1 MYHVYMRNLG
11 DIFEKIPIS
20 VSTLYKVS
28 CLFNPTTES
37 SPSFC
42 FFWTPGSSTALVKE
56 FQGFSIR
63 RQPASRI
70 APKNHGNPCSPI
82 TYLTSVSSVECLCKG
97 ATSLCPSWPSC
108 RQIEAPMYTAYSC
121 DISPRLWGLVA
132 KRVRFG
138 GYVFAAAAWRSSQ
151 SFGVR
156 PKIAKKAR
164 FVLPARVLLPTA
176 RCGVT
181 KASPASCERGE
192 GQRAQHRR
200 RTHMTW
206 SS

>member
-70 APKNHGNPCSPI
+70 APKNHGNPCSRS

-108 RQIEAPMYTAYSC
+108 RQIEAPTPSVKSR
-121 DISPRLWGLVA
+121 DISPRWLGGSTRAFRWFRLCICILAEPCLVSA
-132 KRVRFG
+132 RTSQKSQLCSPSSRHFG
-138 GYVFAAAAWRSSQ
+138 QCASRSHKSV
-151 SFGVR
+151 S
-156 PKIAKKAR
+156 A
-164 FVLPARVLLPTA
+164 LTA
-176 RCGVT
+176 T
-181 KASPASCERGE
+181 AERGS
-192 GQRAQHRR
+192 ALSTDAA
-200 RTHMTW
+200 RT
-206 SS
+206 

>member
-70 APKNHGNPCSPI
+70 APKNHGNPCSRS
-82 TYLTSVSSVECLCKG
+82 TYLKSVS
-97 ATSLCPSWPSC
+97 
-108 RQIEAPMYTAYSC
+108 
-121 DISPRLWGLVA
+121 
-132 KRVRFG
+132 
-138 GYVFAAAAWRSSQ
+138 
-151 SFGVR
+151 
-156 PKIAKKAR
+156 
-164 FVLPARVLLPTA
+164 
-176 RCGVT
+176 
-181 KASPASCERGE
+181 
-192 GQRAQHRR
+192 
-200 RTHMTW
+200 
-206 SS
+206 